1 MSAAGVI
8 ARRRREQASLVAVAR
23 GFAEGLDSCLSVRA
37 VVVVGSVARGDFN
50 AASDIDVLVVADG
63 LPEHPL
69 KRPQALGEVPLGVE
83 AVPWTSHDW
92 ARAER
97 TGNPIWAEALSKGIW
112 LVGSSEALGTTFGK
126 ANAAG
131 SGSKEDPSVSKSK

>member
-23 GFAEGLDSCLSVRA
+23 KFAEGLDPCLSVRA
-37 VVVVGSVARGDFN
+37 VVLVGSVARGDFH

-69 KRPQALGEVPLGVE
+69 ERPQALGEIPLGVE
-83 AVPWTSHDW
+83 AVPWTGQDW
-92 ARAER
+92 ARAKR
-97 TGNPIWAEALSKGIW
+97 AGNPIWAEALSKGIW
-112 LVGSSEALGTTFGK
+112 LVGAREALQGASETQTLPGRT
-126 ANAAG
+126 
-131 SGSKEDPSVSKSK
+131 PSVPT